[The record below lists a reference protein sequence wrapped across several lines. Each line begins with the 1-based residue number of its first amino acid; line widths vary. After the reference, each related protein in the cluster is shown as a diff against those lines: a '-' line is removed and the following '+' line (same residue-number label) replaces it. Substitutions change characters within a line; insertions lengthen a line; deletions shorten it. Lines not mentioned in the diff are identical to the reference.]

1 MKLEIHKGN
10 YDDKLIFRKL
20 QPKIKKSYQKEND
33 LEFQIMDWY
42 TYDHDENDSES
53 EEDEYDSD
61 DEPIKKEVVDNK
73 KYIIQLFG
81 ITKNGESVSCKIK
94 EFPVEALSIRIKTR
108 LKLVNR
114 CPAIRPNVFE
124 THLLVYFCPSI
135 FFPQPRAHIFLYRR
149 RCSIH

>member
-10 YDDKLIFRKL
+10 YDDKLIFRRL

-61 DEPIKKEVVDNK
+61 DEPIKKGN
-73 KYIIQLFG
+73 
-81 ITKNGESVSCKIK
+81 S
-94 EFPVEALSIRIKTR
+94 
-108 LKLVNR
+108 
-114 CPAIRPNVFE
+114 
-124 THLLVYFCPSI
+124 
-135 FFPQPRAHIFLYRR
+135 
-149 RCSIH
+149 